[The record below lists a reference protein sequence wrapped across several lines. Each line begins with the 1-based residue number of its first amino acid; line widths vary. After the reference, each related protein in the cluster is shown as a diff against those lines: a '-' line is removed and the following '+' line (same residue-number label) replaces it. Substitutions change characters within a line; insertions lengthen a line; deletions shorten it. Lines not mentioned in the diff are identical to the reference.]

1 MNIHK
6 YPKWQEYIKKNKDK
20 KKAYKSFVFWKKV
33 RNQNYKIE
41 LKFNLRVDD
50 MKASIQDQ
58 YINQKVDKLL
68 ISIHENNCDF
78 KFSLELREKMKSC
91 LMPVNIEIKKVI
103 KMINSMIK
111 SNNAE
116 KERITQIVMESMPKI
131 KWFFSLKSIDDVE
144 KHIKE
149 SDPASDF
156 TRSTQDVLIQYIETP
171 EELKMFASPSW
182 CTNYNPDQVDDYNE
196 KYKTMYLWV
205 DEGDKIELYGINT
218 HKDMTYIMSIF
229 DSNNN
234 ESYCEN
240 TRKAFKKAIGSRNH
254 KNNINT
260 IMFKS
265 EIDEKKYIMLLLII
279 NLASDEELFLFALNL
294 NDNKDITYIFISLLE
309 KTFPLIERAK
319 KLISILRKADKL
331 KDYMIDRVKS
341 KKKLLEVEVN
351 IFFEEIEKNDL
362 LHNEIFMEQ
371 YLRSVVFYRKYKIFE
386 KLKMKG
392 VNVYDYIYALGF
404 VDKASPKEFDK
415 VRKNIRNTSKVN
427 ILDIVRDCKIKIIT
441 NTRLFRLLVK
451 ENKMGIDLISHKDYD
466 AMGNLLDINLRTKL
480 FENINKIDPEDVRL
494 LMTEKTIDIKK
505 IVHQWLKNKKLSF
518 SNIVQIEEKYINLSM
533 IKDYYSEKDMYDDK
547 STESFVF
554 KIKYL
559 KMYYKYRHWVK
570 SNDEYENRV
579 QMLLKRNELSEI
591 ELSKLFISKNDTIF
605 LKDFNLMKFAIKN
618 ESVIL
623 TPKVLI
629 KILNEINEKEIEKTN
644 RDYEPDILKLKK
656 KISNILLNKDE
667 FVNVE
672 KYISEHGVSNCV
684 QYIIVDKSRY
694 ENINPVLLSY
704 IMKNKSEK
712 DKRSKS
718 NKSDWIYYLDILDT
732 NEDKDFIQNEKN
744 YYKKI
749 YGNILERLFFS
760 CCDAILGKT
769 KLYKVVEEI

>member
-20 KKAYKSFVFWKKV
+20 RKAYKSFLFWEKV

-41 LKFNLRVDD
+41 LKFNLCADD
-50 MKASIQDQ
+50 IKISIQDQ

-68 ISIHENNCDF
+68 VDIGINNDGFDCSI
-78 KFSLELREKMKSC
+78 ELREKMEFY
-91 LMPVNIEIKKVI
+91 LMPMNIDIKKVI
-103 KMINSMIK
+103 KMTSSMIK

-116 KERITQIVMESMPKI
+116 KERIPQIVMESLPKI

-144 KHIKE
+144 KYIKE
-149 SDPASDF
+149 NEPASDF

-182 CTNYNPDQVDDYNE
+182 CTNYNPDQVDDYHE

-218 HKDMTYIMSIF
+218 HKEMTYIVSIF

-234 ESYCEN
+234 ENYSEN
-240 TRKAFKKAIGSRNH
+240 IRNAFQKAIGVRNH
-254 KNNINT
+254 KNNIKT
-260 IMFKS
+260 IIYES
-265 EIDEKKYIMLLLII
+265 GIEEQKYIMLLVII
-279 NLASDEELFLFALNL
+279 NLADDDDLLDAALSL
-294 NDNKDITYIFISLLE
+294 DDNKDIEEIFMSLMA
-309 KTFPLIERAK
+309 KTFPLIERSK
-319 KLISILRKADKL
+319 KLMSILRKADKL

-351 IFFEEIEKNDL
+351 IFLEEIEKNDL

-404 VDKASPKEFDK
+404 IDKASPKEFDK

-427 ILDIVRDCKIKIIT
+427 ILDIVRDCKIKIIS
-441 NTRLFRLLVK
+441 NTRLLRLLIK
-451 ENKMGIDLISHKDYD
+451 ENKMGIDLISHKDYE
-466 AMGNLLDINLRTKL
+466 AINNLLDINLRTKL
-480 FENINKIDPEDVRL
+480 FKNINKIDPEDISL
-494 LMTEKTIDIKK
+494 LMAEKTIDIKQ
-505 IVHQWLKNKKLSF
+505 IVHQWLKDKKLSF
-518 SNIVQIEEKYINLSM
+518 SNIVQIEGKYINLRM

-644 RDYEPDILKLKK
+644 RDCEPDILKLKE

-672 KYISEHGVSNCV
+672 KYISEHGVANCV

-694 ENINPVLLSY
+694 KNINPMLLSY

-732 NEDKDFIQNEKN
+732 NEDKDFIQHEKN